1 MRPTLFAGRIG
12 SRVILAV
19 LLAVS
24 YGCSAEP
31 EATFINFSQ
40 RMAVERPGDQSAQS
54 SNFKVAVGSM
64 ISAQETAVY
73 YHELLDYIAGKL
85 GRNKDRGQV
94 FVWLFIITRLISS
107 TREQNL

>member
-40 RMAVERPGDQSAQS
+40 RMTVERPGDQSAQS

-85 GRNKDRGQV
+85 GRNKDGIKTGV
-94 FVWLFIITRLISS
+94 KSS
-107 TREQNL
+107 FGFL